1 MMSSILSTS
10 TTSAARAVAAAA
22 VRLSSRRGGVRL
34 RGVNSR
40 IGHKAS
46 TPRHEATRI
55 VFGAG
60 VCGWGLPR
68 SSSSSSIV
76 VLASKTNE
84 WRGPRDGGG
93 KWTKKKKKKTATD
106 GGGGGGKGGW
116 RNGGG
121 RGGGGGGVGDAPVK
135 RRPRQFTDAQLEA
148 IAALQAVADA
158 GTVPTC
164 ALYKGKANIF
174 LDGNPIVYGRACVD
188 GTHLRGLSPWK
199 NVSSRPARAADDP
212 ALTFARVDLEHR
224 VRVATSDDVDAR
236 RLTCRS
242 ECPTVSPWCE
252 AAPWRRRRRIRRR
265 ATR

>member
-1 MMSSILSTS
+1 MNVCTTHPIITDDYPRVLPLRDWIFPAPVPRVRGARVVASPRSSNRATTRVASMMSSILSTS

-22 VRLSSRRGGVRL
+22 VRLSTRRGGVRL
-34 RGVNSR
+34 RGGVIR

-68 SSSSSSIV
+68 RLSSSSRSIV

-106 GGGGGGKGGW
+106 GGGGGGKGW

-188 GTHLRGLSPWK
+188 GTLTWS
-199 NVSSRPARAADDP
+199 VSVEKRLVPSC
-212 ALTFARVDLEHR
+212 
-224 VRVATSDDVDAR
+224 AR
-236 RLTCRS
+236 R
-242 ECPTVSPWCE
+242 
-252 AAPWRRRRRIRRR
+252 
-265 ATR
+265 